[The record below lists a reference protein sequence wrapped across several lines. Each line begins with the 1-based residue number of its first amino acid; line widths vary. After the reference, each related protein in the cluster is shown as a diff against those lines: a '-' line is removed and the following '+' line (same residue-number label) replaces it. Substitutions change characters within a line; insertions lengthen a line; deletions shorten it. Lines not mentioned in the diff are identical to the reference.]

1 MLFGV
6 ERLTQCGLFN
16 DVYDFTVD
24 AAMIDGSSLFECFVG
39 SVGYVFNGNTDHGN
53 HHYLILLSF
62 SGEQMSRYDGVVKPQ
77 NCLLPSF
84 PRKRESIDFNK
95 LMVSSQFRHD
105 GHMGFYD
112 AIKPCFDKQASK
124 RVCSKP

>member
-62 SGEQMSRYDGVVKPQ
+62 SGEQMSRYDGVVKTSK
-77 NCLLPSF
+77 LLITVIPA
-84 PRKRESIDFNK
+84 KAGI
-95 LMVSSQFRHD
+95 H
-105 GHMGFYD
+105 
-112 AIKPCFDKQASK
+112 
-124 RVCSKP
+124 